1 MIFLPE
7 HLPAAA
13 ALSAAGLDVATY
25 SSCPTKAKEGERVR
39 HVLLLNLMPQKL
51 VTELDIARTLAET
64 GRTVCLTLVRLPGQT
79 FKTTPME
86 HILQF
91 YRELTSE
98 LLAEADGLI
107 VTGAPLENIA
117 FEEVRYWQLLEQ
129 AMDEAARRRLP
140 ALYICWAAQAALYH
154 FYKIPKHPLPH
165 KMFGIFEQKVLHTE
179 SAAMQ
184 GLAPAFPM
192 PNSRHTEV
200 RRADFPAAGELQI
213 LCESEESGI
222 GAAYSEKHSAT
233 FIVGHLEYEPFTLH
247 NEYRRDLAKGLPI
260 QPPLHYYI
268 GAPEAAR
275 PDYTWHA
282 AAVRFYANWLD
293 TCLPL

>member
-13 ALSAAGLDVATY
+13 ALHAAGLDVATY

-91 YRELTSE
+91 YRELTPE

-129 AMDEAARRRLP
+129 AMDETARRRLP
-140 ALYICWAAQAALYH
+140 VLYICWAAQAALYH
-154 FYKIPKHPLPH
+154 FYKIPKHPLPR
-165 KMFGIFEQKVLHTE
+165 KMFGIFEQKVLHPE

-200 RRADFPAAGELQI
+200 RRVDFPAAGELQI

-282 AAVRFYANWLD
+282 AAVLFYANWLD

>member
-25 SSCPTKAKEGERVR
+25 SSCPTKAKEGEMVR

-64 GRTVCLTLVRLPGQT
+64 GRTVRLTLVRLPGQT

-91 YRELTSE
+91 YRELTPE
-98 LLAEADGLI
+98 MLAEADGLI

-140 ALYICWAAQAALYH
+140 VLYICWAAQAALYH
-154 FYKIPKHPLPH
+154 FYKIPKHPLPR
-165 KMFGIFEQKVLHTE
+165 KMFGVFKQKVLRPE

-184 GLAPAFPM
+184 GLTPEFPM

-200 RRADFPAAGELQI
+200 RRNDFPADSELQI

-222 GAAYSEKHSAT
+222 GAAFSEKNNAT

-247 NEYRRDLAKGLPI
+247 NEYLRDLAKGLPI

-268 GAPEAAR
+268 GAPEAAC

>member
-13 ALSAAGLDVATY
+13 ALRAAGLDVAAY
-25 SSCPTKAKEGERVR
+25 SSCPTKAKEGERAR
-39 HVLLLNLMPQKL
+39 QVLLLNLMPQKL

-91 YRELTSE
+91 YRELTPE

-129 AMDEAARRRLP
+129 AMDETARRRLP
-140 ALYICWAAQAALYH
+140 VLYICWAAQAALYH
-154 FYKIPKHPLPH
+154 FYKIPKHPLPR
-165 KMFGIFEQKVLHTE
+165 KMFGIFEQKVLHPE
-179 SAAMQ
+179 SAAMR

-192 PNSRHTEV
+192 PNSRHTEM

-275 PDYTWHA
+275 PGYTWHA

-293 TCLPL
+293 ACR

>member
-1 MIFLPE
+1 M
-7 HLPAAA
+7 
-13 ALSAAGLDVATY
+13 
-25 SSCPTKAKEGERVR
+25 
-39 HVLLLNLMPQKL
+39 LLLNLMPQKL

-64 GRTVCLTLVRLPGQT
+64 GQAVRLTLVRLPGQT

-91 YRELTSE
+91 YRELTPE
-98 LLAEADGLI
+98 MLAEADGLI

-129 AMDEAARRRLP
+129 VMDEAARRRLP
-140 ALYICWAAQAALYH
+140 VLYICWAAQAALYH
-154 FYKIPKHPLPH
+154 FYKIPKHPLPR
-165 KMFGIFEQKVLHTE
+165 KMFGIFEQKVLLPE
-179 SAAMQ
+179 SAAMK

-200 RRADFPAAGELQI
+200 RRNDFPADSELQI

-222 GAAYSEKHSAT
+222 GVAFSEKNNAT

-268 GAPEAAR
+268 GAPEAGR

-293 TCLPL
+293 ACR